1 MRNFL
6 AIFLVFIMAGCG
18 YRPIAT
24 ISNDIFDS
32 SVFVN
37 VKIDKKEPKNSVW
50 ITDAVKEG
58 VVSRL
63 GLALSNDESTQTRID
78 VAINSLNY
86 TSLSYDELG
95 YITAYKVVL
104 SLGFKTTLK
113 DGSIVEKNTSGEH
126 DFSVSRKIKN
136 TRFADSVI
144 SDTERFEA
152 IKEAS
157 KEAFDEY
164 ISYLAIIGLKG
175 K

>member
-1 MRNFL
+1 MKTFL
-6 AIFLVFIMAGCG
+6 AAIFVVMIVGCG
-18 YRPIAT
+18 YRPIAS
-24 ISNDIFDS
+24 ISKDIFDE

-58 VVSRL
+58 MVSRL
-63 GLALSNDESTQTRID
+63 GLALSSDENAPTRID
-78 VAINSLNY
+78 VAINSFEY
-86 TSLSYDELG
+86 TPLSYDDLG
-95 YITAYKVVL
+95 YITAYKVTL
-104 SLGFKTTLK
+104 SLSFKTTLK
-113 DGSIVEKNTSGEH
+113 NGAIVEKNTSGEH

>member
-1 MRNFL
+1 MRSIL
-6 AIFLVFIMAGCG
+6 ALFFVFWLAGCG
-18 YRPIAT
+18 YRPIAS
-24 ISNDIFDS
+24 ISKEVFSDS
-32 SVFVN
+32 VYVN

-58 VVSRL
+58 MVSRL
-63 GLALSNDESTQTRID
+63 GLALSSDESAPTKID
-78 VAINSLNY
+78 VFINSLNY
-86 TSLSYDELG
+86 SALSYDEFG
-95 YITAYKVVL
+95 YITAYKVTL
-104 SLGFKTTLK
+104 SLSFKTVLK
-113 DGSIVEKNTSGEH
+113 DGTIIEKNTSGEH
-126 DFSVSRKIKN
+126 DFSVSRKLKD